1 VSTVSSLIS
10 GKSFTTLLKWSDEL
24 GGNRE
29 LLNRIGVYMLELKD
43 DNFQKEIKDHKGLSI
58 VDFWAAWC
66 GPCRMMGP
74 IFEESEGE
82 NKGLA
87 KYAKLN
93 VDEAPKTAQEYGVM
107 SIPTLI
113 IFKDGEK
120 VDQMLGVQDAETLK
134 SKLESYK

>member
-1 VSTVSSLIS
+1 
-10 GKSFTTLLKWSDEL
+10 
-24 GGNRE
+24 
-29 LLNRIGVYMLELKD
+29 MLELTD
-43 DNFQKEIKDHKGLSI
+43 QNFEKEIKEHKGLAI

-74 IFEESEGE
+74 IFENAADE

-87 KYAKLN
+87 KFGKLN
-93 VDEAPKTAQEYGVM
+93 VDEAGKTAQEYGVM

-120 VDQMLGVQDAETLK
+120 KEQLVGVQDVKTIKEKLTALK
-134 SKLESYK
+134 